1 MVDLS
6 AWEGEDGEDRVKDE
20 KEVRDGRGQGVEG
33 YRLQAVWT
41 SCKTWSVRSSQVQ
54 KRSRRTNPSSTSN
67 ALHFLM

>member
-33 YRLQAVWT
+33 YRLQAV
-41 SCKTWSVRSSQVQ
+41 
-54 KRSRRTNPSSTSN
+54 
-67 ALHFLM
+67 